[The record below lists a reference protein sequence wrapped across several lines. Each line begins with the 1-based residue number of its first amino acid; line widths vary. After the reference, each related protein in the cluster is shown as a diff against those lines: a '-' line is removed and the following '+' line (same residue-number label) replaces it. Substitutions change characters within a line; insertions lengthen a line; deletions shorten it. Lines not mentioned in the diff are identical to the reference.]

1 MQVQHSQV
9 SFAGVGRHAVPRLGP
24 RSSAV
29 HLRCSRAAHL
39 TSPSAQLGPLSS
51 PKTAL
56 ALRPVQTRYSEG
68 RDPYG
73 NRGPTPEE
81 GYTRFRRPTRGRQP
95 EPTDYA
101 EPLQPGRQAD
111 LPGGWGDLGVRT
123 ERGGDLAR
131 SEAGTAESEWG
142 RSTGRAPGTPGSS
155 GGGGDQSRLS
165 WNPVEVVK
173 REQGLQSNRLPT
185 DLRESVEN
193 AVEQLG
199 FRVTPGDVA
208 ARAGVK
214 LAQAEEALKALA
226 YDTAAALE
234 VSSAGDVVYAFP
246 SGFRNTLRSR
256 SLLLSAAPLL
266 AQARKAIAYLTRVL
280 FGTALVS
287 SIAIVWL
294 AVVAILT
301 GTSRDRDDRRG
312 GGMRGGPGYYNEYYG
327 PYGGGGGPSARLYFN
342 LTDLLIYLDPNYG
355 QVAQQRLERG
365 AQLTFVEAIFS
376 FVFGDGDP
384 NAKFDEQ
391 RWTALATLIQQRGGV
406 VTAEEMAPF
415 LDPPAV
421 DPQALASGSAAYS
434 DESFVLP
441 ALIRFGGEPF
451 VDEGSGALL
460 YRFPALQT
468 TSVTREY
475 LGAAPATSTAPVEE
489 TPWELTAA
497 SPGQPGA
504 GAKDSPAM
512 ASICM
517 TPHHTT
523 PHHTTPHH
531 TTPHHTTPHHTTPH
545 HTTPHHATPRHATPR
560 HATPRHATPRHATPR
575 HATPRHATP
584 RHATP
589 RHATPRHATPRHAT
603 PRHAT
608 PRHATPRHATPRHAT
623 PRHATPRH
631 ATPRH
636 ATPRHA
642 TPHHTTPHHTT
653 PHHTASEC
661 RHWPGMHN
669 SNGQQRRVITAVATV
684 AGTVALGVLNLVGVA
699 TLASLLGD
707 PGARYVLAAQ
717 GLGWVAGLLP
727 ALGAY
732 AVSFFAIPSFRWFW
746 NQRRNADI
754 QARNKARAAASRLVA
769 RGGRWLQEKLGMA
782 RQAGERR
789 TVRRSDIVFSSDK
802 DTGAQSVTG
811 QELDSWDQRMKG
823 RGSPGSEGGRGSR
836 R

>member
-1 MQVQHSQV
+1 MQVQHSQG
-9 SFAGVGRHAVPRLGP
+9 SFAGVGRYAVPRLGP

-39 TSPSAQLGPLSS
+39 TSPSAQLGPLPS

-56 ALRPVQTRYSEG
+56 ALRPVQARYSEG

-142 RSTGRAPGTPGSS
+142 RSTGSAPGAPGSS
-155 GGGGDQSRLS
+155 GGGREPSRLS

-185 DLRESVEN
+185 DLRESVES

-246 SGFRNTLRSR
+246 SGFRSTLRSR

-475 LGAAPATSTAPVEE
+475 LGAAPAASTAPVEE
-489 TPWELTAA
+489 APWELTAA
-497 SPGQPGA
+497 SPGQ
-504 GAKDSPAM
+504 
-512 ASICM
+512 
-517 TPHHTT
+517 
-523 PHHTTPHH
+523 
-531 TTPHHTTPHHTTPH
+531 
-545 HTTPHHATPRHATPR
+545 
-560 HATPRHATPRHATPR
+560 
-575 HATPRHATP
+575 
-584 RHATP
+584 
-589 RHATPRHATPRHAT
+589 
-603 PRHAT
+603 
-608 PRHATPRHATPRHAT
+608 
-623 PRHATPRH
+623 
-631 ATPRH
+631 
-636 ATPRHA
+636 
-642 TPHHTTPHHTT
+642 
-653 PHHTASEC
+653 
-661 RHWPGMHN
+661 
-669 SNGQQRRVITAVATV
+669 V

-802 DTGAQSVTG
+802 DTGTQSVTG

-823 RGSPGSEGGRGSR
+823 RGGPGSEGGRGSR